1 MDKILRNI
9 MRYCFYGSFVPVFLL
24 LVVTSLDVGARYIF
38 NSSIDSAL
46 EICSM
51 LLSMGISLGLGYV
64 AFEKENFSVTFL
76 LERLPATARI
86 VLNAMTSFIAA
97 GICFI
102 MAVHA
107 TKKALY
113 SYEIGEYT
121 GALFKVYLFPAKFL
135 FAFGFL
141 LAGLACTAQFLG
153 GLRRGNSDHIEER
166 KDLLI

>member
-9 MRYCFYGSFVPVFLL
+9 MRYCFYASFVPVFLL
-24 LVVTSLDVGARYIF
+24 LVITTLDVGARYIF

-64 AFEKENFSVTFL
+64 AFERENFSVTFL
-76 LERLPATARI
+76 LDRLPATARNI
-86 VLNAMTSFIAA
+86 LNAMTSFFAA
-97 GICFI
+97 SICFI
-102 MAVHA
+102 LVTHA

-121 GALFKVYLFPAKFL
+121 GALFKVYFFPAKFL

-141 LAGLACTAQFLG
+141 LACLAFTVHFIK

-166 KDLLI
+166 KDII